1 MSLFD
6 YKDGDSLGKV
16 KAVDT
21 ATVVVAVENLELLRK
36 LQVNRLV
43 ALRSSKGGQHL
54 IGVVQKI
61 IRDTAI
67 EKVLAKDEGKEI
79 ERTVEQNIVRITL
92 IGTFLDKD
100 GKKENVFRRTLE
112 TVPEID
118 AQCFP
123 VESERLTKFMR
134 AVSFHGGKDDK
145 RLSLGTYTLD
155 ETAEAYLDAN
165 RFFQRHAVIV
175 GSTGSGKS
183 WTTARLLEQVALLK
197 NANAVLFDIHGEY
210 QTIVGDGIRHLRI
223 AGPGDLDQ
231 GKEIKDGVIFLP
243 YWLLAY
249 EDMTTMLVDGAMQ
262 MLRIKQWCC
271 QQAVIAENEGVS
283 ESRET

>member
-67 EKVLAKDEGKEI
+67 EKVLAQDEGKEI

-175 GSTGSGKS
+175 GSTGSANLGQ
-183 WTTARLLEQVALLK
+183 LLGCS
-197 NANAVLFDIHGEY
+197 N
-210 QTIVGDGIRHLRI
+210 RWR
-223 AGPGDLDQ
+223 
-231 GKEIKDGVIFLP
+231 
-243 YWLLAY
+243 
-249 EDMTTMLVDGAMQ
+249 
-262 MLRIKQWCC
+262 C
-271 QQAVIAENEGVS
+271 
-283 ESRET
+283 